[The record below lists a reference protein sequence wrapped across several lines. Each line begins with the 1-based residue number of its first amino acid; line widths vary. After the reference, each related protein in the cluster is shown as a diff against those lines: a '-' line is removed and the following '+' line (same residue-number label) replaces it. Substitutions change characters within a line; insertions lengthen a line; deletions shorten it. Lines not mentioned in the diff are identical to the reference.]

1 MSCLTLFP
9 YGQTLDYW
17 WEALRGEPARL
28 RFLATK
34 AVELHAFRHNFRRNR
49 QRTRPP
55 SPPSFSCREDR
66 NDVGPDARVAVVV
79 PAYVRTA
86 EHATML
92 AALCQAM
99 ASQTR
104 SHQLIVVDDGSP
116 RPIRLP
122 GPVTVHRLE
131 GNCGPAAA
139 RNRGIALGLADGAE
153 VIALSDA
160 DCRPQPGWLEALVA
174 AFVADPQAHLLSGT
188 TQSRDRRWLGRYHD
202 RNGTL
207 NGRRL
212 TEGSNLLY
220 GPTCNLA
227 GCRAVFEALRFDEAF
242 PSAAAEDIEF
252 CYRANR
258 LGYRIAHCAGAVVEH
273 DFGYD
278 RLPPHRA
285 WARFY
290 RQFRRYAD
298 GEPLLLER
306 HPDYLAAFTC
316 SVEIPVA
323 RVTTKPDLTVTAAEA
338 SPSLSPIR

>member
-28 RFLATK
+28 AFLFTK
-34 AVELHAFRHNFRRNR
+34 AVEMHAFRHNFRRNR
-49 QRTRPP
+49 QRGYPP
-55 SPPSFSCREDR
+55 AAPSFSRRGDG
-66 NDVGPDARVAVVV
+66 NGVGPDAQVAVVV
-79 PAYVRTA
+79 PAFVYTA

-92 AALCQAM
+92 AALCKALTG
-99 ASQTR
+99 QTR
-104 SHQLIVVDDGSP
+104 AHRLIVVDDGSP
-116 RPIRLP
+116 QPIHLP
-122 GPVTVHRLE
+122 DPVKVHRLE
-131 GNCGPAAA
+131 GNRGPAAA
-139 RNRGIALGLADGAE
+139 RNRGIALAIADGAE
-153 VIALSDA
+153 IIALTDS

-174 AFVADPQAHLLSGT
+174 AFLENPQAHLLSGM
-188 TQSRDRRWLGRYHD
+188 TQSRDRCWLGRYHD

-212 TEGSNLLY
+212 TEGGGLLY
-220 GPTCNLA
+220 GPTCNMA

-258 LGYRIAHCAGAVVEH
+258 LGYRIAHCANAVVEH

-278 RLPPHRA
+278 QLPPHRA

-306 HPDYLAAFTC
+306 HPDYLAAFTG

-323 RVTTKPDLTVTAAEA
+323 RAHSEPSLTARAAEGA
-338 SPSLSPIR
+338 TA